1 VRERTK
7 GKKKIQKGKPKELNK
22 KKKKTVVQKGRVT
35 EARECKG
42 ESGAKGNQ
50 R

>member
-1 VRERTK
+1 MRERTK
-7 GKKKIQKGKPKELNK
+7 GKKIQKGKPKELNE
-22 KKKKTVVQKGRVT
+22 KKTVVQKGRVT

-42 ESGAKGNQ
+42 ESGAKDNQ

>member
-1 VRERTK
+1 MRERTK
-7 GKKKIQKGKPKELNK
+7 GKKIQKGKPKELNK
-22 KKKKTVVQKGRVT
+22 KNKTVVQKGRVT